1 MTVSMMRNRA
11 LGDLLAGGRP
21 MVGER
26 ADGDHGRTAGPRDH
40 QHRSRHRTSGPSSR
54 AGRGVSAAHGTAHA
68 VRRRARGQ
76 LRSWTHMP
84 PLSSSVHIGH
94 SVSISSAS
102 SYRVG
107 GRRSTCS
114 HTVPGRA
121 DPRGRIR
128 RSACSQWQLSFRRA
142 TFRRIANPPIPGVH
156 VGLSGNH
163 LLPAHRRRPPPRLH
177 SPGQRRSTA
186 GECGV
191 RSGRNVQSEDDTHN
205 GYFCTVQPMRN
216 SLSTHSKYSA
226 IGATRRD
233 LALRDS

>member
-94 SVSISSAS
+94 SVSISS
-102 SYRVG
+102 V
-107 GRRSTCS
+107 
-114 HTVPGRA
+114 VPGRRQA
-121 DPRGRIR
+121 E
-128 RSACSQWQLSFRRA
+128 
-142 TFRRIANPPIPGVH
+142 
-156 VGLSGNH
+156 H
-163 LLPAHRRRPPPRLH
+163 LLPHGARTCRSSGEDPAVCLLTVAIIVPEGDIPADSESTNPRSARRTVWKSPSPGTSAAPAATAPLAWSTAVNGWRVRCAERQKRSVRRRH
-177 SPGQRRSTA
+177 A
-186 GECGV
+186 
-191 RSGRNVQSEDDTHN
+191 
-205 GYFCTVQPMRN
+205 
-216 SLSTHSKYSA
+216 
-226 IGATRRD
+226 
-233 LALRDS
+233 